1 MQIFTVTTTYTKP
14 NVSVPWYQDSI
25 SNTSPEYALIPQ
37 MNTLVR
43 EVPGVLSYEST
54 VTDLTSTHVLEFKI
68 EPGSNLADQ
77 LTTATGTD
85 IHNYI
90 TSQITAKSNNQSY
103 SDLIANIW
111 AYRTA
116 NSITSDSKTSFRL
129 S

>member
-1 MQIFTVTTTYTKP
+1 MIYTVTTTYTKP

-37 MNTLVR
+37 INTLVR

-54 VTDLTSTHVLEFKI
+54 VTDLTSTHVLEFEI

-77 LTTATGTD
+77 LTTGTA

-90 TSQITAKSNNQSY
+90 ISQITAKSNNQSY
-103 SDLIANIW
+103 SDLIANIL
-111 AYRTA
+111 AHRTA
-116 NSITSDSKTSFRL
+116 NSITSDSKASSRV